1 MYTLISNFICLA
13 PLSHLFN
20 LSTDLSSCREQHI
33 FLSFNLKAQ
42 AAKVESRTAEIECE
56 GNLWGALLPEI
67 RADLEKTITPVS
79 VESVGDQCMAAVVA
93 DTLHIKINYL
103 TFPLAVTKTGEM
115 KDNGLLF
122 TARSYT

>member
-1 MYTLISNFICLA
+1 MFSTTFAFFLILALICHLA
-13 PLSHLFN
+13 GNNTFFF
-20 LSTDLSSCREQHI
+20 
-33 FLSFNLKAQ
+33 FLSFNLKTQ

>member
-1 MYTLISNFICLA
+1 MHTS
-13 PLSHLFN
+13 
-20 LSTDLSSCREQHI
+20 REPDC
-33 FLSFNLKAQ
+33 
-42 AAKVESRTAEIECE
+42 ES
-56 GNLWGALLPEI
+56 NLWGALLPEI
-67 RADLEKTITPVS
+67 SADLEKTITPVS
-79 VESVGDQCMAAVVA
+79 VESVGDQSMAAVLA